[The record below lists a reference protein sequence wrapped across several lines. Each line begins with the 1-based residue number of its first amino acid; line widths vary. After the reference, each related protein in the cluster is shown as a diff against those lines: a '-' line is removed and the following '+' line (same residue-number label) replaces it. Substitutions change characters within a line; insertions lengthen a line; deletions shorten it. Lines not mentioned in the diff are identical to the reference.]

1 MSLSKSPPKTKTGS
15 SSDRPGQS
23 SEAFATAD
31 EVEAGRRLRPQ
42 MWMLLRTLWASPER
56 TKIVLLGVALVAV
69 IGATAFG
76 QVKLNAWNQ
85 PFYDAL
91 SHKNL
96 HGFLRQLAV
105 FCVIGGGLLVLNV
118 AQAWLNQMTKLRLRE
133 GLVRDLFDEWLKPR
147 RAFQLVNAGE
157 MGTNPDQ
164 RIHEDARH
172 LTELSADLGIGL
184 LQSSLLLGSFTG
196 VLWML
201 SQNVTFHVSGRNF
214 SVPGYMVWCALFYAG
229 TASWL
234 SWLVGRPLIQL
245 NAERY
250 AREADLRYALVRLNE
265 HSDSVA
271 LYGGEL

>member
-1 MSLSKSPPKTKTGS
+1 MSLSKSPQTKAGS
-15 SSDRPGQS
+15 VADRPGKS
-23 SEAFATAD
+23 SKVAATG
-31 EVEAGRRLRPQ
+31 EEMEAGRRLLPQ

-96 HGFLRQLAV
+96 HGFFRQLAV
-105 FCVIGGGLLVLNV
+105 FSVIGGGLLVLNV

-147 RAFQLVNAGE
+147 RTFQLVNAGE

-172 LTELSADLGIGL
+172 LTELSTDLGVGL
-184 LQSSLLLGSFTG
+184 LQASLLLGSFIG
-196 VLWML
+196 VLWIL
-201 SQNVTFHVSGRNF
+201 SQKVTFFV
-214 SVPGYMVWCALFYAG
+214 
-229 TASWL
+229 
-234 SWLVGRPLIQL
+234 
-245 NAERY
+245 
-250 AREADLRYALVRLNE
+250 
-265 HSDSVA
+265 
-271 LYGGEL
+271 